1 MSLQRAATRF
11 TGHTDAGIERDRE
24 TIWKAVEPW
33 LPLAAQRLSE
43 AARSPSQQMHWR
55 QMINA
60 VRRPSAPCLARPDL
74 VLLISAA
81 RRLLRALMEAE
92 RPGPGVSDIAD
103 RVRHAIHNGTYPS
116 GSLLG
121 ASRIVAEIGAPTVER
136 VDLAL
141 QDLQRE
147 GLITISPSKRVRVAG
162 SALPEDRPQQ
172 IAAWLR
178 FLIQSGVYPPQGAL
192 PRVQPLA
199 RSLVSS
205 TPDVSRALRLLAD
218 QQVLLVGRGRR
229 TTVHPAPPFPVAIPP
244 DLDDLV
250 RELNRRALPGVR
262 LTGTDLQAACSQAR
276 SWWSSRTMP
285 PPGKADELFAMLVTA
300 GARLTS
306 QAVRHQHELLRDH
319 DARTT
324 LRQTAITALAKRP
337 SDRWEQ
343 IWRAA
348 CLGVLVREIYQ
359 RSVTSRDGTES
370 QLRDPSVA
378 LAHSRSA

>member
-55 QMINA
+55 QMISA

-199 RSLVSS
+199 RGLVSS
-205 TPDVSRALRLLAD
+205 TPDVSLALHLLAD

-262 LTGTDLQAACSQAR
+262 LTGTDLQAVCSQAR
-276 SWWSSRTMP
+276 SWWSSRHHASP
-285 PPGKADELFAMLVTA
+285 
-300 GARLTS
+300 
-306 QAVRHQHELLRDH
+306 
-319 DARTT
+319 
-324 LRQTAITALAKRP
+324 
-337 SDRWEQ
+337 W
-343 IWRAA
+343 
-348 CLGVLVREIYQ
+348 
-359 RSVTSRDGTES
+359 
-370 QLRDPSVA
+370 
-378 LAHSRSA
+378 